1 MEKHKRG
8 IRLLI
13 GLAAAVFAFSTVSMA
28 NILPVGGAGGNGDDW
43 TQEFC
48 TVNCAGA
55 PNAMALTEL
64 QFVIETAGATF
75 TDLSTAYSDEGLAT
89 PQPGWSTGILY
100 DGGTGAFIYGPPAS
114 NELYMTIGFSSPP
127 EDPITFVAQFWSGT
141 AFDPTDSGKCSWDG
155 SSWSCGSLTS
165 PDYGEAAEPSSL
177 VLLSWE
183 FLGIGL
189 VVLRRL
195 RV

>member
-28 NILPVGGAGGNGDDW
+28 NILPVGGGGGNGDDW

-64 QFVIETAGATF
+64 QFVMDTAGVTF
-75 TDLSTAYSDEGLAT
+75 NYLSTAYSDEVESS
-89 PQPGWSTGILY
+89 PQPGWSTAVFY
-100 DGGTGAFIYGPPAS
+100 AGGAGAYIYGPPAS
-114 NELYMTIGFSSPP
+114 NELYMTLGFSSPP
-127 EDPITFVAQFWSGT
+127 ADPITFVAQFWSGT
-141 AFDPTDSGKCSWDG
+141 EFDRTDSGKCSWNG
-155 SSWSCGSLTS
+155 SSWSCGSLGS
-165 PDYGEAAEPSSL
+165 PEYGEAVEPPIA
-177 VLLSWE
+177 LLLAFQ

-195 RV
+195 RA